1 MKEKK
6 LFDALTEVR
15 EEYIEEA
22 RTTKLKKQG
31 MGWKKWVAIAASTV
45 LVIGISGTFILHSL
59 YILGGKK
66 GVLGSGHGESSIF
79 MSYAGPVFPLTLSEA
94 DSKITATR
102 NILYDFVL
110 PNEGSTRV
118 WGTNVEDSYTLTNSS
133 TEDKTIKALY
143 PFAGSFNELK
153 KNMPTITMNGQEVS
167 PTLFAG
173 GYSGGFTGVHGGKDP
188 DNSHNVLELNSWEAY
203 KSLLEGGDYQSNAFA
218 SHPVLSQQVTVYTFS
233 DFEAPVEYDA
243 ATQAISFTIDPK
255 KTTILQYGFNGSEI
269 DGEGFRRYSYF
280 VPKGENKSSDK
291 KLLIV
296 IGDDITEYSLQGY
309 KNGACKK
316 GNELSGVSATVTRSV
331 GVLSDV
337 MDELIGNYFDQY
349 DDGNSLVVSKEMIIG
364 AVSEFMAQYG
374 LLSESVRDRYQ
385 TGRIEDIISDTNN
398 VKRIFYLQFE
408 VTIPAGG
415 SVSVIANMHKKPS
428 FDYACVDTDNQGIQ
442 GYDMVTQLGSNLSID
457 ALTAELTSTDHI
469 EIVRQNYGFD
479 LSQGVAK
486 VELDPTKE
494 RYYLEIRP
502 VESIK

>member
-15 EEYIEEA
+15 EDYIEEA

-31 MGWKKWVAIAASTV
+31 MGWEKWLAIVASTV
-45 LVIGISGTFILHSL
+45 LIIGISGTFILHSL
-59 YILGGKK
+59 FILDGKK
-66 GVLGSGHGESSIF
+66 GGVGSGHGEGSIF
-79 MSYAGPVFPLTLSEA
+79 KSYAGPVFPLTLSEA
-94 DSKITATR
+94 DSKITAIR

-110 PNEGSTRV
+110 PNEDSTRV

-133 TEDKTIKALY
+133 TEDKTIKVIY

-153 KNMPTITMNGQEVS
+153 KNMPIITMNGQEVS

-188 DNSHNVLELNSWEAY
+188 YNSHNVLELNSWEAY
-203 KSLLEGGDYQSNAFA
+203 KSLLEGGVYQSNAFA
-218 SHPVLSQQVTVYTFS
+218 SYSVLSQQVTVYTFS

-243 ATQAISFTIDPK
+243 ATQAIFFSIDPD

-269 DGEGFRRYSYF
+269 DEEGFRRYSYF
-280 VPKGENKSSDK
+280 VPKGESKSSDK

-296 IGDDITEYSLQGY
+296 IGDDITEYTLQGY

-316 GNELSGVSATVTRSV
+316 GNELLGVSATVTRSV

-398 VKRIFYLQFE
+398 VERIFYLQFE

-428 FDYACVDTDNQGIQ
+428 FDYFCNSSDNQGIQ

-486 VELDPTKE
+486 VELDSTKE